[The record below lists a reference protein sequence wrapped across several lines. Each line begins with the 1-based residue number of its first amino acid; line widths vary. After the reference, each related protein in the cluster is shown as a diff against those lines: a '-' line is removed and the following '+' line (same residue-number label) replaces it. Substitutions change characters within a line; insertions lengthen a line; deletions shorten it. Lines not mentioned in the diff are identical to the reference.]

1 MLKTPLTTGGKKRKV
16 NKVNKVKKV
25 KKVKKVSPNPFKKLL
40 NSLSFR
46 KQKKGKKIGGEDQ
59 EYYDRSTGLY

>member
-1 MLKTPLTTGGKKRKV
+1 MSNTKPTGGKKRKV
-16 NKVNKVKKV
+16 NKV

-46 KQKKGKKIGGEDQ
+46 KQKKGKKRGGDDQ
-59 EYYDRSTGLY
+59 YDYHREYP